1 MEDGWD
7 VKVKAG
13 LKCIC
18 VLGWGECR
26 KGIHIWKVPAVLQTL
41 TSTLSDPLT
50 HDGVEALGSLQPS
63 VVLIANTPFKLKSI
77 DLHNHCCAL
86 F

>member
-1 MEDGWD
+1 M
-7 VKVKAG
+7 
-13 LKCIC
+13 C
-18 VLGWGECR
+18 VLGWGEGR

-41 TSTLSDPLT
+41 TSTLSDPLA
-50 HDGVEALGSLQPS
+50 HEALGSLQPS